1 MTNDIVFN
9 DYDGWLGD
17 DVEYNLY
24 RSVNRGDFSALPLAT
39 YTGGSSSYAYHDDV
53 VEFTDGNGRFC
64 YYVEALEGNTNPYGF
79 VERSLSNISCIS
91 QVPILIIPNT
101 FTPNDDEHNEI
112 FYPVTSFV
120 SEIGYSFFIYD
131 KWGHEIF
138 QTNDPAKG
146 WDGNYLG
153 NPVQNGNYVYHV
165 QYING
170 VGMLT
175 EKTDVVSLIR

>member
-17 DVEYNLY
+17 DVVYNLY
-24 RSVNRGDFSALPLAT
+24 RSVNRGDFSAIPLAT
-39 YTGGSSSYAYHDDV
+39 FTGGNSSYFYQDDV
-53 VEFTDGNGRFC
+53 VEYTDGNGRFC

-91 QVPILIIPNT
+91 QVPVLIVPNT

-112 FYPVTSFV
+112 FHPITSFV
-120 SEIGYSFFIYD
+120 SEIGYSFAIYD

-138 QTNDPAKG
+138 RTNDPSKG

-153 NPVQNGNYVYHV
+153 NPAQNGNYVYHV

-175 EKTDVVSLIR
+175 EKTDIVSLIR